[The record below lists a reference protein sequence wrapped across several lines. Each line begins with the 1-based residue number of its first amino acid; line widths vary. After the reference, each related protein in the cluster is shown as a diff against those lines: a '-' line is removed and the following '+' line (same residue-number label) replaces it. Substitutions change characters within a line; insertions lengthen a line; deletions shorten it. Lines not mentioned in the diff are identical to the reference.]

1 MDSITLWL
9 NTAGKHAITPIQT
22 TELLARLARTTDEKK
37 RQRLINRI
45 CEGNLKLVYFTV
57 KAYSDKRGFRWG
69 SERSLDLLQVGFEG
83 LSHAVGRYDAKKGT
97 KLSTIAVPWI
107 KQKVGRYIVKCEQ
120 PIYTPENLVQEVYYF
135 WKHGKL
141 SNSRTTPKN
150 EQLVHIAAAA
160 MSPQLSLDKPLN
172 EGEEGG
178 VLVDTIAQPDTSNRG
193 AKYDLKFLEL
203 KDLMAKAGLP
213 PRIQDYVLIYAETG
227 VKSSAFVKA
236 GLDSRKG
243 SPSQQMAKA
252 IDKLRALV

>member
-1 MDSITLWL
+1 MDPITLWL
-9 NTAGKHAITPIQT
+9 NTAGKYAITPVQT
-22 TELLARLARTTDEKK
+22 TELLAKLSKTTDEAK
-37 RQRLINRI
+37 RRKLINKI
-45 CEGNLKLVYFTV
+45 TQGNLKLVYSTV
-57 KAYSDKRGFRWG
+57 KRYSDNRNFKWD
-69 SERSLDLLQVGFEG
+69 SDRSLDLLQVGVEG
-83 LSHAVGRYDAKKGT
+83 LSYAIGRYDATKGT
-97 KLSTIAVPWI
+97 RLSTIAVPWI
-107 KQKVGRYIVKCEQ
+107 RQKVGRYIVKCEQ
-120 PIYTPENLVQEVYYF
+120 PIYTPENLVREVYYF

-160 MSPQLSLDKPLN
+160 MSPQLSLDKPLD

-178 VLVDTIAQPDTSNRG
+178 LFVDTIAQPDTSNRG

-213 PRIQDYVLIYAETG
+213 PRVQDYVLIYAETG

-236 GLDSRKG
+236 GLDWRKG

-252 IDKLRALV
+252 LDKLRALV